1 MESLSL
7 DTDTEVYNIVGTD
20 YIATAGICNNKRNGS
35 TTRGKIDIIK
45 NLLFILFYP

>member
-20 YIATAGICNNKRNGS
+20 CRTVYFELQIFLSIVYVTFFIFA
-35 TTRGKIDIIK
+35 K
-45 NLLFILFYP
+45 NFRQHELLWK

>member
-20 YIATAGICNNKRNGS
+20 YIATTEIYNNERKWFHNQRRN
-35 TTRGKIDIIK
+35 
-45 NLLFILFYP
+45 